1 MNVNAGDVGFT
12 AVNPADDTEWFL
24 AMPPDS
30 ISGVNILRC
39 WNSGGGTTCHTQ
51 DFQNDPIVSS
61 NSVGGDAG
69 AFYLPFILDP
79 ANPGTML
86 LGTCRVWR
94 GSSSGGSFSSLSPN
108 FEFGGSGTCSGT
120 ETNLARTLAVGDR

>member
-1 MNVNAGDVGFT
+1 MLGVTGEMGAPATGFAQSGGPWVNVNAGDVGFT
-12 AVNPADDTEWFL
+12 VVSPSDDTEWFL

-39 WNSGGGTTCHTQ
+39 WNAAGITCHTQ

-69 AFYLPFILDP
+69 AFYLPFILYP
-79 ANPGTML
+79 ANSGVML
-86 LGTCRVWR
+86 VGTCRLWR
-94 GSSSGGSFSSLSPN
+94 GSSS
-108 FEFGGSGTCSGT
+108 
-120 ETNLARTLAVGDR
+120 